1 MFMCGQVVHN
11 KHRLDLHHFNESQW
25 LISNK
30 LKGFHMAVSAWTFR
44 EGVEKMLQQNGL
56 GAVLQLILFQELLLS
71 LSFINFKVLI
81 NH

>member
-1 MFMCGQVVHN
+1 
-11 KHRLDLHHFNESQW
+11 
-25 LISNK
+25 
-30 LKGFHMAVSAWTFR
+30 MAVSAWTFR